1 MLLYGSETWTL
12 AKSLEKSIDG
22 TYTRLWRTV
31 FDVSWTD
38 HLINRELYGNL
49 QKVTEKIRERRLKLV
64 GNCMRHPEEVASKL
78 ILWKPSHGKSNRGRK
93 RKTDLDNL
101 MNDGKSG

>member
-1 MLLYGSETWTL
+1 M
-12 AKSLEKSIDG
+12 I
-22 TYTRLWRTV
+22 
-31 FDVSWTD
+31 
-38 HLINRELYGNL
+38 
-49 QKVTEKIRERRLKLV
+49 
-64 GNCMRHPEEVASKL
+64 HPEEVASKL